1 MERRPKNTLILT
13 AAPFVGFMPKDL
25 QEWIKNNHTD
35 PDLAT
40 ALAEVNNHVG
50 LLGHELDEV
59 DDPWLVYA
67 FDAWYEIE
75 LELYDL
81 IFESMRKSNQRSET
95 DYNLNQEGLYYR
107 VKPFMEKNG
116 FQDGAGWWVKSD
128 KELRGPIII
137 IGL

>member
-1 MERRPKNTLILT
+1 MGRRPENTLILT
-13 AAPFVGFMPKDL
+13 TDPFVGFMPADL
-25 QEWIKNNHTD
+25 KAWVKSHHAD
-35 PDLAT
+35 PELAT

-67 FDAWYEIE
+67 FEDWYELE
-75 LELYDL
+75 LELYEL
-81 IFESMRKSNQRSET
+81 IFNSMRQSNQRGET
-95 DYNLNQEGLYYR
+95 NYNLDKEGLYYR
-107 VKPFMEKNG
+107 VAPFMEKNG

-128 KELRGPIII
+128 KKLRSPVIL

>member
-1 MERRPKNTLILT
+1 MGRRPENTLILT
-13 AAPFVGFMPKDL
+13 TAPFVGFMPTDL
-25 QEWIKNNHTD
+25 RVWIQNNHAD

-67 FDAWYEIE
+67 FEAWYEIE

-81 IFESMRKSNQRSET
+81 IFESMRKSNQRGET
-95 DYNLNQEGLYYR
+95 SYNLNQEGLYYR
-107 VKPFMEKNG
+107 VAPFMERNG
-116 FQDGAGWWVKSD
+116 FLDGAGWWMKSSE
-128 KELRGPIII
+128 KLRGPVIMV
-137 IGL
+137 GW